1 MLQAFGTNKAGV
13 VSRGFF
19 ETAKPALKK
28 TTSDGGAAPMAEDSV
43 AAPAQDLNDKGEV
56 VTSAAVRVL
65 RSVRGSCDAL
75 PQTDRVLGCGVT
87 QEGGFTPFAGA
98 LRGQQRGRGGGS
110 SAAAAVRAG
119 LRRQQSLGPNP
130 QRAGGLLDAL
140 GGSTVRP
147 NDVAHEFCVGLA
159 IMC

>member
-1 MLQAFGTNKAGV
+1 MPYRRLTVF
-13 VSRGFF
+13 
-19 ETAKPALKK
+19 
-28 TTSDGGAAPMAEDSV
+28 
-43 AAPAQDLNDKGEV
+43 
-56 VTSAAVRVL
+56 
-65 RSVRGSCDAL
+65 
-75 PQTDRVLGCGVT
+75 GCGVT

-159 IMC
+159 ILC

>member
-1 MLQAFGTNKAGV
+1 MSCAAHGV
-13 VSRGFF
+13 IGVSVFCSWF
-19 ETAKPALKK
+19 E
-28 TTSDGGAAPMAEDSV
+28 
-43 AAPAQDLNDKGEV
+43 
-56 VTSAAVRVL
+56 RVMPCRRL
-65 RSVRGSCDAL
+65 TVF
-75 PQTDRVLGCGVT
+75 GCGVT

-140 GGSTVRP
+140 GGSTVRR
-147 NDVAHEFCVGLA
+147 NDAAHESALA
-159 IMC
+159 